1 VPADA
6 IAAAAAPAPQHPTES
21 LAAGPGRP
29 DQRGGSGPDA
39 SAKGRAAQLPE
50 SAAAGG
56 QAAQSEQLKAAA
68 DSLEGRATDSGAA
81 GASPAAAAAAARAEQ
96 SAAPPLPST
105 LQQQQAASAPAAAA
119 QAAAPVE
126 AERVTPPVGPPAS
139 RLRQVPP
146 VLGPTV
152 ELSSPCCDEG
162 AQAIPSTPPGADDAP
177 PPPLQRPL
185 PAAGPAPAA
194 PWLAPKAET
203 LGCKAGG
210 DAAAAASDAL
220 PAHVFAVRAA
230 GPTVLFDDAPAG
242 AVSSMQG
249 VMGTPPGEPAAGASP
264 GESAQQLQP
273 HAAAAQVT
281 PAHAENAAPVGAVRA
296 LGPTV
301 LFDDSLVPEDDG
313 MEGIEESHMAAH
325 ALPQRHSPPPGF
337 CGLQTA
343 SGKPVAASAAAMQ
356 RARSLLNDDAEPAH
370 RPQSPS
376 PGFSVGL
383 QTASGKP
390 VTISPRSLQRAE
402 AMLGGADVAEAA
414 AAATP
419 PDSEPALS
427 PAAALQTAGGK
438 PVQVSEE
445 AQRQVAARLAGVSAA
460 APAVAEFRSPLLA
473 GAARRSGGAAA
484 SENVSVQRR
493 PAAQSSG
500 ARSPALPAASRGA
513 QKAFTP
519 LRPLNAAANS
529 PVAGSGPAALK
540 AQPIPG
546 VKPLLGRTARKM
558 PAATRSGAPPVSL

>member
-1 VPADA
+1 M
-6 IAAAAAPAPQHPTES
+6 ES
-21 LAAGPGRP
+21 LASGPGRP
-29 DQRGGSGPDA
+29 DQRGGSGPLPVA
-39 SAKGRAAQLPE
+39 PAKGRTAQLPE

-68 DSLEGRATDSGAA
+68 DPVEGRATDSGAA

-105 LQQQQAASAPAAAA
+105 LQQQQAASAPASAP

-126 AERVTPPVGPPAS
+126 AEGVTPPVSPPAS

-146 VLGPTV
+146 VFGPTV
-152 ELSSPCCDEG
+152 ELSSPCCDDG
-162 AQAIPSTPPGADDAP
+162 AQAITSTPPGADDAP

-185 PAAGPAPAA
+185 PGAGHVPAA

-210 DAAAAASDAL
+210 DAAADSDAL
-220 PAHVFAVRAA
+220 PALVFAVRAA
-230 GPTVLFDDAPAG
+230 DPTVLFDDAPAG
-242 AVSSMQG
+242 AVNSMQA

-264 GESAQQLQP
+264 SGSAQQLQP

-313 MEGIEESHMAAH
+313 MEGIEESHMPAH
-325 ALPQRHSPPPGF
+325 ALPQRQSPPPGF

-370 RPQSPS
+370 RPESPP
-376 PGFSVGL
+376 PGFAVGL
-383 QTASGKP
+383 HTASGKP
-390 VTISPRSLQRAE
+390 VAISPRSLLRAE
-402 AMLGGADVAEAA
+402 AMLGGADAADAA
-414 AAATP
+414 AVATP
-419 PDSEPALS
+419 PDSELALS

-438 PVQVSEE
+438 PVRVSEE
-445 AQRQVAARLAGVSAA
+445 AQRQVAARLPGASAA

-484 SENVSVQRR
+484 SGNVSVQRR

-500 ARSPALPAASRGA
+500 ARSPALPGASRGA
-513 QKAFTP
+513 QKAFTS
-519 LRPLNAAANS
+519 LRPLNTAANS

-540 AQPIPG
+540 AQPFPG
-546 VKPLLGRTARKM
+546 VKPVLGRTARKT
-558 PAATRSGAPPVSL
+558 PAATRSRAPPVSL